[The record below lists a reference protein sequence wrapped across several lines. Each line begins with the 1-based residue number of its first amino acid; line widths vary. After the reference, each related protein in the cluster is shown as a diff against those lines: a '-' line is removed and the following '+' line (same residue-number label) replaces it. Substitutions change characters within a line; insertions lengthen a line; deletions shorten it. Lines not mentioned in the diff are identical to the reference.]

1 MGRCFILG
9 GIDMIDVKK
18 QVMDAERR
26 IRDHVRETP
35 LEHSPY
41 LSRLGKC
48 QVYLKLETIQ
58 FSGSF
63 KSRGAVNKILS
74 LTPEEKDR
82 GIITC
87 STGNHGMAVAY
98 LLQKFGIKGIIF
110 LPESAAEAK
119 VEAIRLYEANIQQY
133 GDDSLETEI
142 EAKRF
147 ADQKGMIWISPYNDP
162 YIVGGQ
168 GTIAVELERQLDCP
182 NTILVPI
189 GGGGLI
195 SGIAG
200 YLKSKD
206 DGIEFIGCQPENS
219 RVMYES
225 IKAGKI
231 LDMESQPTLSD
242 ATAGGVE
249 QGSITF
255 DIIRELVDDF
265 VVVNEVEIKNA
276 IRLILEKHYMLI
288 EGSAALSVA
297 SFLKEKERFQGK
309 HVVLI
314 ITGSKI
320 SVDKLKAVLA

>member
-1 MGRCFILG
+1 
-9 GIDMIDVKK
+9 MIDVKK
-18 QVMDAERR
+18 QVMEAERR

>member
-1 MGRCFILG
+1 
-9 GIDMIDVKK
+9 MIDVKK
-18 QVMDAERR
+18 QVMEAERR

-119 VEAIRLYEANIQQY
+119 VEAIKLYEANIQQY

>member
-1 MGRCFILG
+1 
-9 GIDMIDVKK
+9 MIDVKK

-119 VEAIRLYEANIQQY
+119 VEAIKLYEANIQQY

-276 IRLILEKHYMLI
+276 IRLMLEKHYMLI